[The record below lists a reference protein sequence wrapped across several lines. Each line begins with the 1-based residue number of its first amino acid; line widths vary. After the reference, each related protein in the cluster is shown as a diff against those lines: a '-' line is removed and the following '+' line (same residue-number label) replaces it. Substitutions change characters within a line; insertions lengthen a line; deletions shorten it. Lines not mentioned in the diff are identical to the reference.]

1 MESGQVLFL
10 LLANMLAHIVSGCAP
25 VSAAT
30 TYRGAPSNYRML
42 LKGLKPGDHL
52 QLAPGNY
59 KEGLPVHHLHGTP
72 DARITISGVNEKN
85 RPVFLARP
93 GHNTIS
99 ILNSSYIVLRDL
111 DIEGNNLPVDGV
123 KCEGHADWA
132 HHITLEGLRVR
143 GHGNNQQTVAIST
156 KCPAWNWIIRNNIIE
171 GAGTGLYL
179 GNSDGRAPFM
189 AGLIEHNLIVGTVG
203 YNLQIKHQAPRPVL
217 PGMPSGRNT
226 TVIRHNV
233 FSKANGG
240 SGESARP
247 NVLVGHWPLT
257 GPGSNDLYLIYGN
270 FFYQNPHES
279 LFQGEGNIALY
290 NNVFVNHFGD
300 AVRIQPHNDTPRS
313 VSVFHNTVLAKGAGI
328 RLTHHGSGSGYPQ
341 FVVSNIVFAES
352 PVNSAFMGSILVGK
366 FDEASNYLDR
376 PFAPLGEMNLSP
388 LAAAL
393 PEATRN
399 AEDIPR
405 FTVYPDAHR
414 DFDGSSYDMKRI
426 GAYAPEKKAPR
437 WLLVLEIKPVPATHE
452 KSPALFFD

>member
-1 MESGQVLFL
+1 MKPGRVLFL
-10 LLANMLAHIVSGCAP
+10 LLASMLAHIVSGCAP
-25 VSAAT
+25 ASAVT
-30 TYRGAPSNYRML
+30 THRGTPSNYQVL
-42 LKGLKPGDHL
+42 LKRLKPGDHL

-72 DARITISGVNEKN
+72 DAPITISGSSEKN
-85 RPVFLARP
+85 RPVFLAQP
-93 GHNTIS
+93 HHNTIS
-99 ILNSSYIVLRDL
+99 ILNSGYIVIRDL
-111 DIEGNNLPVDGV
+111 EIEGNNLPVNGV

-179 GNSDGRAPFM
+179 GDSDGRAPFV
-189 AGLIEHNLIVGTVG
+189 AGLIEHNLIVDTIG

-217 PGMPSGRNT
+217 RGMPHGHNT

-257 GPGSNDLYLIYGN
+257 GPGSNDLYLIYSN

-290 NNVFVNHFGD
+290 NNVFVNHWGD

-313 VSVFHNTVLAKGAGI
+313 VSVFHNTVLARGAGI
-328 RLTHHGSGSGYPQ
+328 RLVHHGSGSGYPQ

-352 PVNSAFMGSILVGK
+352 PVNSAFMGSNLVGK
-366 FDEASNYLDR
+366 FDEASNYLAR

-388 LAAAL
+388 LATAL
-393 PEATRN
+393 AEATRN

-405 FTVYPDAHR
+405 FTVYRDADR
-414 DFDGSSYDMKRI
+414 DFDDSSYDMKRI

>member
-1 MESGQVLFL
+1 MESGHALFL
-10 LLANMLAHIVSGCAP
+10 LLASMLAHIISGCAP

-30 TYRGAPSNYRML
+30 TYRGTPSNYRVL
-42 LKGLKPGDHL
+42 LKGLKPGDRL

-72 DARITISGVNEKN
+72 DGPITISGANGKN

-99 ILNSSYIVLRDL
+99 ILNSGYIVIRDL
-111 DIEGNNLPVDGV
+111 VIEGNNLPVSGV

-132 HHITLEGLRVR
+132 HHITLEGLRMR

-171 GAGTGLYL
+171 GAGTGIYL
-179 GNSDGRAPFM
+179 GNSDGRAPFV
-189 AGLIEHNLIVGTVG
+189 AGLIEHNLIVDTIG

-217 PGMPSGRNT
+217 SGMPHGRNT

-233 FSKANGG
+233 FSKADGG

-247 NVLVGHWPLT
+247 NVLVGHWPLA
-257 GPGSNDLYLIYGN
+257 GPGSSDLYLIYGN

-290 NNVFVNHFGD
+290 NNVFVNQSGD
-300 AVRIQPHNDTPRS
+300 AVRIQPHNDIPRS
-313 VSVFHNTVLAKGAGI
+313 VSVFHNTVLAKGTGI
-328 RLTHHGSGSGYPQ
+328 RLVHHGSGSGYPQ
-341 FVVSNIVFAES
+341 FVVSNIIFAES
-352 PVNSAFMGSILVGK
+352 PVNSAFMRSNLIGK
-366 FDEASNYLDR
+366 FNEASNYLAR

-388 LAAAL
+388 LATAL
-393 PEATRN
+393 SKATRN

-405 FTVYPDAHR
+405 FTVYPDADR
-414 DFDGSSYDMKRI
+414 DFDGSSYGTKGI
-426 GAYAPEKKAPR
+426 GAYASGKKTPR
-437 WLLVLEIKPVPATHE
+437 WLPVLEIKPVLPTHE

>member
-1 MESGQVLFL
+1 MHMG
-10 LLANMLAHIVSGCAP
+10 
-25 VSAAT
+25 T
-30 TYRGAPSNYRML
+30 PSNYRGL
-42 LKGLKPGDHL
+42 LKALKPGDHL
-52 QLAPGNY
+52 QLTPGDY

-72 DARITISGVNEKN
+72 EAQIMISGPKEKN
-85 RPVFLARP
+85 RAIFLARLDR
-93 GHNTIS
+93 NTIS
-99 ILNSSYIVLRDL
+99 ILNSSYVVLRDL

-143 GHGNNQQTVAIST
+143 GHGNNQQIVAIST

-179 GNSDGRAPFM
+179 GNSDGRAPFL
-189 AGLIEHNLIVGTVG
+189 AGLIEHNLVVDTIG
-203 YNLQIKHQAPRPVL
+203 YNMQIKHQAGRPTL
-217 PGMPSGRNT
+217 AGMPQQRNT
-226 TVIRHNV
+226 TIIRHNV
-233 FSKANGG
+233 FSKTNGG
-240 SGESARP
+240 AKVSARP

-300 AVRIQPHNDTPRS
+300 AVRLQPHGDTPRS

-328 RLTHHGSGSGYPQ
+328 RLVRQGSGLGYPQ

-352 PVNSAFMGSILVGK
+352 PVNSAFAGSNLVGK
-366 FDEASNYLDR
+366 FDEASNYLAR

-388 LAAAL
+388 LVAAL
-393 PEATRN
+393 PSATRN
-399 AEDIPR
+399 ATGDPR
-405 FTVYPDAHR
+405 FTAYPDFDR
-414 DFDGSSYDMKRI
+414 DFDGSSYGMKRM

-437 WLLVLEIKPVPATHE
+437 WLPALEIKPVPATHE
-452 KSPALFFD
+452 KSPTLFFD